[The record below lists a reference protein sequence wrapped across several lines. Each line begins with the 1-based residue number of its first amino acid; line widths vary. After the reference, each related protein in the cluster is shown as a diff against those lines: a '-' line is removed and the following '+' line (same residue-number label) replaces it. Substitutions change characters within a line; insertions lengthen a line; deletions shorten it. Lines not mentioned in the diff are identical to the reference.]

1 VIHQAVNLR
10 TEQFSNTI
18 RSSKSSSMQPA
29 ISQLCTLNSSFE
41 DDLKGYADAT
51 GAAVEFWLTKLENY
65 LQTHTIEDV
74 RMLCAERELKPAA
87 ATFHGGLLLSQGDAR
102 RASWTQFE
110 QRLDLC
116 GALKI
121 PTLIMT
127 PDFLGPFSHTDIER
141 AQVSLK
147 QAGQAAAQRGVRLA
161 LEFQSRGTFLNNL
174 QTAAGFVDSIQEP
187 SVGLCIDSFHF
198 YVGSSKTED
207 LGLLHSGN
215 LFHVQLSDLADC
227 PREIATDADRII
239 PGDGDVPLQLIVNRL
254 REINYTGF
262 VSLEVANAMFWS
274 IPARQIGEI
283 GLTAL
288 RIALGQNA

>member
-1 VIHQAVNLR
+1 
-10 TEQFSNTI
+10 
-18 RSSKSSSMQPA
+18 MQPA

-41 DDLKGYADAT
+41 DDLSGFADAT
-51 GAAVEFWLTKLENY
+51 GAAVDFWLTKLETY
-65 LQTHTIEDV
+65 LQTHTTDEV
-74 RMLCAERELKPAA
+74 RQLCAERELKLAA

-116 GALKI
+116 GALQI

-161 LEFQSRGTFLNNL
+161 LEFQARGTFLSNL
-174 QTAAGFVDSIQEP
+174 QTAAGFVESIQEP
-187 SVGLCIDSFHF
+187 SVGLCLDSFHF
-198 YVGSSKTED
+198 SVGSSKTED
-207 LGLLHSGN
+207 LGLLHPGN

-288 RIALGQNA
+288 RIALRQNA

>member
-1 VIHQAVNLR
+1 
-10 TEQFSNTI
+10 
-18 RSSKSSSMQPA
+18 MQPA

-51 GAAVEFWLTKLENY
+51 GAAVEFWLTKLEDF
-65 LQTHTIEDV
+65 LKTHSVDDV
-74 RMLCAERELKPAA
+74 RRLLTDRNLQLAA
-87 ATFHGGLLLSQGDAR
+87 ATCHGGLLLSQGDAR
-102 RASWTQFE
+102 RENWAQFE
-110 QRLDLC
+110 RRLDLC
-116 GALKI
+116 RDLAI

-147 QAGQAAAQRGVRLA
+147 QAGQEAAKRGVRLA
-161 LEFQSRGTFLNNL
+161 LEFQARGTFLNNL
-174 QTAAGFVDSIQEP
+174 QTAAGFVESIQEP
-187 SVGLCIDSFHF
+187 AVGICLDAFHF
-198 YVGSSKTED
+198 YVGPSKFED
-207 LGLLHSGN
+207 LGLLNERN

-239 PGDGDVPLQLIVNRL
+239 PGDGDIPLRLIVNRL

-288 RIALGQNA
+288 RMVLGQNR

>member
-1 VIHQAVNLR
+1 M
-10 TEQFSNTI
+10 
-18 RSSKSSSMQPA
+18 KPA

-51 GAAVEFWLTKLENY
+51 GAAVEFWLTKLENH
-65 LQTHTIEDV
+65 LQTHSVDDV
-74 RMLCAERELKPAA
+74 KAYCAERNLDLAA

-102 RASWTQFE
+102 RVNWDQFNH
-110 QRLDLC
+110 RLDLC
-116 GALKI
+116 QAIGI
-121 PTLIMT
+121 PTLILT

-147 QAGQAAAQRGVRLA
+147 QAGQAAAQHGVKLA
-161 LEFQSRGTFLNNL
+161 LEFQARGTFLSNL
-174 QTAAGFVDSIQEP
+174 QTTVGFVDSIQEP
-187 SVGLCIDSFHF
+187 AVGICLDSFHY

-207 LGLLHSGN
+207 LGLLTAKN

-239 PGDGDVPLQLIVNRL
+239 PGDGDVPLASIVRRL
-254 REINYTGF
+254 REIDYQGY
-262 VSLEVANAMFWS
+262 VSLEVANPMFWQ
-274 IPARQIGEI
+274 IPARQIGEV

-288 RIALGQNA
+288 RMVLGQNS

>member
-1 VIHQAVNLR
+1 
-10 TEQFSNTI
+10 
-18 RSSKSSSMQPA
+18 MQPA

-41 DDLKGYADAT
+41 DDVKGYADAT
-51 GAAVEFWLTKLENY
+51 GAAVEFWLTKLETY
-65 LQTHTIEDV
+65 LQTHSIADV
-74 RMLCAERELKPAA
+74 RTLCAERELKPAA
-87 ATFHGGLLLSQGDAR
+87 ATFHGGLLLAQGDAR
-102 RASWTQFE
+102 RASWSQFE
-110 QRLDLC
+110 HRLTLCRDL
-116 GALKI
+116 AI

-147 QAGQAAAQRGVRLA
+147 QAGQAASQCGVRLA

-174 QTAAGFVDSIQEP
+174 QTAVGFVESIQEP
-187 SVGLCIDSFHF
+187 SVGLCLDAYHF
-198 YVGSSKTED
+198 YVGPSKTED
-207 LGLLHSGN
+207 LGLVNARN

-239 PGDGDVPLQLIVNRL
+239 PGDGDLPLKTVVQRL
-254 REINYTGF
+254 RDIHYEGF

-288 RIALGQNA
+288 RIALGQNR

>member
-1 VIHQAVNLR
+1 
-10 TEQFSNTI
+10 
-18 RSSKSSSMQPA
+18 MQPA

-74 RMLCAERELKPAA
+74 RVLCAERELKPAA

-187 SVGLCIDSFHF
+187 SVGLCLDAFHF

-207 LGLLHSGN
+207 LGLLHPGN

-262 VSLEVANAMFWS
+262 VSLEVANSMFWS

-288 RIALGQNA
+288 RIALGQNS